1 MYDKHLKP
9 PAGIR
14 VFPSTRLANSSRGL
28 DLCTKGGKRGSRGA
42 PLCYKTGSAR
52 KSMIFKEFFPCTFFG
67 RSSQA
72 LDFSGRTGMREGDFN
87 KVIHTVG
94 VLCANDFQIKDLAVL
109 YKAQRK
115 VARWR
120 D

>member
-1 MYDKHLKP
+1 
-9 PAGIR
+9 
-14 VFPSTRLANSSRGL
+14 
-28 DLCTKGGKRGSRGA
+28 
-42 PLCYKTGSAR
+42 
-52 KSMIFKEFFPCTFFG
+52 
-67 RSSQA
+67 
-72 LDFSGRTGMREGDFN
+72 MREGDFN

-120 D
+120 ENLAGRPSVRSAVSSDYPALLRGFIDRRRSYLSQLQARLAA